1 MLKFVVHFGFANQRA
16 KKSQIWLLV
25 CCVHYLVVTSAQYRW
40 RRSAKLCCEWII
52 VAGGRTEINMNYH
65 HNLHCTP
72 LWCRYIWII
81 SAQNLILLGQKD
93 YSNLHSTNMYSTSL
107 LRSTYD
113 LWCSTYSQHNYFL
126 YPLKFSAP
134 ASKKLVCV
142 RSGAI
147 LWQGI
152 SAICMQR
159 LPRRAKKWAKTC
171 EKWHIHDF
179 VQTKLTNL
187 ESKSFC
193 HVLTIFR
200 SALNTHADV
209 AAVLDDELEHCW
221 SQSHKTRTARSGTQ
235 KTFLIN

>member
-1 MLKFVVHFGFANQRA
+1 MFILDLPTKEP
-16 KKSQIWLLV
+16 KKSNMTV
-25 CCVHYLVVTSAQYRW
+25 GM
-40 RRSAKLCCEWII
+40 LCALFSCNFSTIS
-52 VAGGRTEINMNYH
+52 VAALCQAVLWVDHSGGGRTEINMNYH

-81 SAQNLILLGQKD
+81 TAQNLILLGQKD

-179 VQTKLTNL
+179 VQTKLPNL
-187 ESKSFC
+187 ESTSFC
-193 HVLTIFR
+193 HVLTIFN
-200 SALNTHADV
+200 SASEHTRRCGGCVGWWVRALLVTVSQNTNSKKWNTENFLN
-209 AAVLDDELEHCW
+209 
-221 SQSHKTRTARSGTQ
+221 
-235 KTFLIN
+235 

>member
-1 MLKFVVHFGFANQRA
+1 MFILDLPIKEP
-16 KKSQIWLLV
+16 KKSNMTV
-25 CCVHYLVVTSAQYRW
+25 GM
-40 RRSAKLCCEWII
+40 LCALFSCNFSTIS
-52 VAGGRTEINMNYH
+52 VAALCQAVLWVDHCGGGRTEINMNYH

-107 LRSTYD
+107 RRSTYD

-171 EKWHIHDF
+171 EKWHVQDF
-179 VQTKLTNL
+179 VQTKLPNL
-187 ESKSFC
+187 ESTSFC

-200 SALNTHADV
+200 SASEHTRRCGGCVGWWVRALLVTVSQNTNSKKWNTENFLN
-209 AAVLDDELEHCW
+209 
-221 SQSHKTRTARSGTQ
+221 
-235 KTFLIN
+235 